1 MHLNAVSAYFI
12 LSPSELHLRG
22 IFCQKYMVDSV
33 SLRMVKLLFE
43 FNNHENFFFMK
54 GPCTSVN
61 NRGWNEKCLQSE
73 TLTHFL
79 TFWHCRS

>member
-22 IFCQKYMVDSV
+22 IFSQKYMVDSV

-43 FNNHENFFFMK
+43 FKNHENFF
-54 GPCTSVN
+54 S
-61 NRGWNEKCLQSE
+61 
-73 TLTHFL
+73 
-79 TFWHCRS
+79 

>member
-22 IFCQKYMVDSV
+22 IFSQKYMVDSV

-43 FNNHENFFFMK
+43 FNNHKNFFSWKDPAQVSTIAVGMK
-54 GPCTSVN
+54 SV
-61 NRGWNEKCLQSE
+61 
-73 TLTHFL
+73 
-79 TFWHCRS
+79 CRVKL